1 MGVVKK
7 TNQKVLLNKIFPA
20 RICDEICSYNL
31 DCSKCKDLREKE
43 YRYITYN
50 QDYFEDEINSVAE
63 KQIYVFKTRMEA
75 SPIDLSDNVNDR
87 QMRREVDILMK
98 NPTLKKG
105 IFLQATKSY
114 VKKNLGH
121 TYQMLEDLHNIKAI
135 KNSWMFPSLNR
146 YCEFRNIDFRVK
158 DLFKL
163 FLREYTKELFKHY
176 EHYINPYCVS
186 HILNLGKVLEV
197 VGATGSTMVSYILP
211 GIVYVGD
218 FNPFSEV
225 DGQYSVCQITLAQ
238 G

>member
-1 MGVVKK
+1 MTIYSKRMLFTYKNCGCCKK
-7 TNQKVLLNKIFPA
+7 KMTNQKVLLNKIFPA

-31 DCSKCKDLREKE
+31 HCSKCKDLREKE

-50 QDYFEDEINSVAE
+50 QDYFEDKEINSVAE

-87 QMRREVDILMK
+87 QMRREIDILMK
-98 NPTLKKG
+98 SPTLKKG

-135 KNSWMFPSLNR
+135 KNSWMFPGPSLNR
-146 YCEFRNIDFRVK
+146 YYEFRNIDFKLK

-163 FLREYTKELFKHY
+163 FKHF
-176 EHYINPYCVS
+176 EHYINQNEIKE
-186 HILNLGKVLEV
+186 HLQKVID
-197 VGATGSTMVSYILP
+197 T
-211 GIVYVGD
+211 
-218 FNPFSEV
+218 
-225 DGQYSVCQITLAQ
+225 
-238 G
+238 